1 MLRKFFEC
9 CLLVSVLTLLACK
22 EKTAREARII
32 NISDTLKKANQSIV
46 AEQKMV
52 IEAFLSRKGWP
63 YKTTGTGLYYHVYYS
78 PSEQKKIA
86 DGDFVSIAFSLEDL
100 KGNVFYDVFH
110 KQKVTF
116 RVGHDRMEA
125 GIHEVM
131 LNLKKGDK
139 CYVLLPPHL
148 AFGLTGN
155 EHIPPYTILL
165 YNLEVQRVEPSSQT
179 NNK

>member
-1 MLRKFFEC
+1 MHRKFCELYFLIS
-9 CLLVSVLTLLACK
+9 LLSFVACQ
-22 EKTAREARII
+22 EPAARQVRIV
-32 NISDTLKKANQSIV
+32 NIGDTLKKANQSIV

-52 IEAFLSRKGWP
+52 IEAFLSRKGWA

-78 PSEQKKIA
+78 PSQQSNIK
-86 DGDFVSIAFSLEDL
+86 DGDLVNIAFSLEDL

-110 KQKVTF
+110 KQKVSF

-165 YNLEVQRVEPSSQT
+165 YNLEVRMVEPSTQT
-179 NNK
+179 SNN